1 MKWPHSLLLLVM
13 YCVCATVL
21 FSCIGYVFDT
31 EISVGSDRC
40 YKVGVPVVWHYK
52 TDNDNSVADT
62 HYRRIGSP
70 EIAICLANETE
81 FTKEISKEKAC
92 FNRSRPDGFLIT
104 DAQWDEGKEVQRG
117 NWPSPRKALPPDIW
131 AGFTDDSFSYG
142 RKNFPRAG
150 KYWVTMT
157 EMALVP
163 SPTGKFVALQSVDND
178 NERDFWLFRQS
189 GREPGNTNVYV
200 QVFEL
205 ATAKEMARIRVRL
218 RNISASSVY
227 SATGWLDNDQ
237 LLVNAP
243 RAGEL
248 HSCYFGD

>member
-1 MKWPHSLLLLVM
+1 MNRPQFVYFLSLCSLV
-13 YCVCATVL
+13 ATWV
-21 FSCIGYVFDT
+21 SCIGYSFKT
-31 EISVGSDRC
+31 EILSGADRC
-40 YKVGVPVVWHYK
+40 FAVGIPRVWHFPTVESNYPAE
-52 TDNDNSVADT
+52 TY
-62 HYRRIGSP
+62 YRRIILP
-70 EIAICLANETE
+70 ESAICLANEAE
-81 FTKEISKEKAC
+81 FSKEISKEKAC

-104 DAQWDEGKEVQRG
+104 DAQWDAGKEVQRG
-117 NWPSPRKALPPDIW
+117 NWPSPRKGLPPDIW
-131 AGFTDDSFSYG
+131 AEFTEDSFAYRGKS
-142 RKNFPRAG
+142 FPRAG